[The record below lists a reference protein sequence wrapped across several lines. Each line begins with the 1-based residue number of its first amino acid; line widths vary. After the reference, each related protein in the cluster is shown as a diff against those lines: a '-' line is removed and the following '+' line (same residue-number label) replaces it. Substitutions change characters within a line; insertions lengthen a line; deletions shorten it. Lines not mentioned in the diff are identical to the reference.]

1 MRLSKVS
8 DIKST
13 GVSNYKNFN
22 SKNSS
27 KYSLMEVSKKNEK
40 KNSLGAFHSKKILL
54 IFGIIYVVLLNAYI
68 CGDKYE
74 KAVDYGFRESRILA
88 EGEDTCAR
96 KEKTTLRKSK
106 QKTSTRTVATQTKKD
121 EENKSVV
128 TEEQKVESDSEKQKR
143 TKKVV
148 KKQINIGDTENQK
161 EGKNVKKVIKKEKKK
176 EESGKPEENKHANEA
191 SKKQEPKASKVS
203 QKPSTS
209 TRSNNEV
216 KIRAASNQETLT
228 SADPEEMLIITKH

>member
-8 DIKST
+8 AIKST

-27 KYSLMEVSKKNEK
+27 KYSLMEVEKKSEK

-74 KAVDYGFRESRILA
+74 KAVDYSFRESRILA
-88 EGEDTCAR
+88 ESEDISAR

-121 EENKSVV
+121 EENKLGL
-128 TEEQKVESDSEKQKR
+128 TEEQKAECDSEKQKK

-148 KKQINIGDTENQK
+148 KKQIKKQINIGDTENQK
-161 EGKNVKKVIKKEKKK
+161 EGKKVKKVIKKEKKK
-176 EESGKPEENKHANEA
+176 EESGNPEENKHANEA
-191 SKKQEPKASKVS
+191 PKKEEPKASNVS
-203 QKPSTS
+203 Q
-209 TRSNNEV
+209 
-216 KIRAASNQETLT
+216 
-228 SADPEEMLIITKH
+228 